1 MIDKHVD
8 RLVVFSS
15 IDNIV
20 KGAAGQAVQCF
31 NVQNGFDEATGL
43 NLIGFH

>member
-1 MIDKHVD
+1 
-8 RLVVFSS
+8 VVFSA

-31 NVQNGFDEATGL
+31 NLMTGKPETYML
-43 NLIGFH
+43 RSIGFH